1 MLEDHAL
8 DDQSLACNGEALL
21 VWPASKKVKEAT
33 ATKQN
38 LFPLTINIL
47 IRFNR
52 LCCFEFCSAS
62 QAKSVQDGPGTSE
75 VDEIPAGQE

>member
-38 LFPLTINIL
+38 LFPLTINI
-47 IRFNR
+47 
-52 LCCFEFCSAS
+52 
-62 QAKSVQDGPGTSE
+62 
-75 VDEIPAGQE
+75 